1 MAEIAM
7 LNDVSK
13 CIGCRA
19 CQIAC
24 KSWNGLSA
32 EKTSQRGTYQNPS
45 RLSADTWCLVHYTEI
60 VDEKGDLK
68 WLFRREQCYH
78 CRDATCAAVCPYS
91 AITKTKCGA
100 VVINN
105 DKCRGCQ
112 TCVEAC
118 PFHMPQFDG
127 KNVKSRKCTLCYDR
141 LQRGLLPA
149 CVQSCPSQ
157 AILFGEREG
166 MLNTARARVK
176 ELGGN
181 ATLYGDRS
189 IHGHVLY
196 VLPEKPELYEG
207 INLNPQYPLSTAL
220 IKLFA
225 RLSLLM
231 RS

>member
-1 MAEIAM
+1 
-7 LNDVSK
+7 
-13 CIGCRA
+13 
-19 CQIAC
+19 
-24 KSWNGLSA
+24 
-32 EKTSQRGTYQNPS
+32 
-45 RLSADTWCLVHYTEI
+45 
-60 VDEKGDLK
+60 
-68 WLFRREQCYH
+68 
-78 CRDATCAAVCPYS
+78 
-91 AITKTKCGA
+91 
-100 VVINN
+100 
-105 DKCRGCQ
+105 
-112 TCVEAC
+112 
-118 PFHMPQFDG
+118 MPQFDG
-127 KNVKSRKCTLCYDR
+127 KNVKSRKCTFCHDR

>member
-1 MAEIAM
+1 M
-7 LNDVSK
+7 
-13 CIGCRA
+13 
-19 CQIAC
+19 
-24 KSWNGLSA
+24 
-32 EKTSQRGTYQNPS
+32 
-45 RLSADTWCLVHYTEI
+45 HYTEI
-60 VDEKGDLK
+60 VDEKGNLK
-68 WLFRREQCYH
+68 WLFRRERCYH
-78 CRDATCAAVCPYS
+78 SRDATCAAVCPYS

-176 ELGGN
+176 GLGGN
-181 ATLYGDRS
+181 TTLYGDRS

-196 VLPEKPELYEG
+196 VLPEKPNCSKE
-207 INLNPQYPLSTAL
+207 
-220 IKLFA
+220 
-225 RLSLLM
+225 
-231 RS
+231 